1 LDDGRIPIDIT
12 EEHAAA
18 ETDAPSYLRED
29 GTLIIEIPVGQPCG
43 ASGEHEIV
51 VCASDGSEHR
61 VSRDPAPPVKEGLK
75 AEVQLG
81 ENAKA
86 DLRAT
91 RGRYNAVEAM
101 VTLTIKF

>member
-12 EEHAAA
+12 EEHAPA
-18 ETDAPSYLRED
+18 ETDAHSYLRED
-29 GTLIIEIPVGQPCG
+29 GTLVIEIPIDQPCG
-43 ASGEHEIV
+43 ASSEDEIV

-61 VSRDPAPPVKEGLK
+61 LVRTPPPPADEGFK
-75 AEVQLG
+75 PEVQLG

-91 RGRYNAVEAM
+91 PGRDGAVQAM
-101 VTLTIKF
+101 VNLTIKF